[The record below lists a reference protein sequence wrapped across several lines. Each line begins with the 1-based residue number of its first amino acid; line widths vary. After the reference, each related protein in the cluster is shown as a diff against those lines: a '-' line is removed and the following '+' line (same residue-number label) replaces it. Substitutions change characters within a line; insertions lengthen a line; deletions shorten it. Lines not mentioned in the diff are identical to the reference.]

1 MTEQL
6 TYRGQLEG
14 HNGCN
19 AVATTGRSKYD
30 PTYPVI
36 KLLLYEFTGS
46 DDSYGT
52 ARRRLCG
59 HSHFVED
66 VIISSDGQFV
76 LSGSWD
82 GTLRLWNLSNGQTT
96 RRFVGHSKDV
106 LSVAFSKTPS
116 IVSGSRDKT

>member
-14 HNGCN
+14 HNGWVT
-19 AVATTGRSKYD
+19 AVATTAED
-30 PTYPVI
+30 PNMILTASRDKTIVVWN
-36 KLLLYEFTGS
+36 LQRTDEA
-46 DDSYGT
+46 YGT

-66 VIISSDGQFV
+66 VIISSDGQFA

-96 RRFVGHSKDV
+96 RRFVGH
-106 LSVAFSKTPS
+106 
-116 IVSGSRDKT
+116 